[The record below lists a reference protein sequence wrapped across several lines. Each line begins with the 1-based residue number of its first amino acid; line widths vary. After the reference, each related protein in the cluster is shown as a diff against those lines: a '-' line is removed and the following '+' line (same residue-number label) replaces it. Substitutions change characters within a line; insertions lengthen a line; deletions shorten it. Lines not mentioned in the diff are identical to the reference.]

1 MIEFS
6 VMMMAVTFIVTL
18 LLSTRICYLWIL
30 RWNVKREAKRLGI
43 SLSEMSF
50 SFEQMVYFIAL
61 PTTIPEIRDASKEQL
76 YITPYYESYFFPEV
90 DGIQVSVKTKDG
102 TIPLAYLPVN
112 DFSLP
117 LLDRYVEAKQVDE
130 RTNQMMRAHLLI
142 HPRTLRAIQDDVY
155 FQLHQLQ
162 ETARP

>member
-1 MIEFS
+1 
-6 VMMMAVTFIVTL
+6 
-18 LLSTRICYLWIL
+18 
-30 RWNVKREAKRLGI
+30 
-43 SLSEMSF
+43 
-50 SFEQMVYFIAL
+50 MVYFIAL